1 MNKLILFLF
10 FTFYQIASF
19 AQTTNDKRIVALEPQ
34 LNKLLKDW
42 KAAGFAVAV
51 VDKNKVIYAKGFGY
65 RDMDKKLPVTPNTIF
80 PIGSSTKAFTSALI
94 GVLEKDKQV
103 EFDKPFYSYL
113 PAINFYKPEMTQN
126 ITLRDMM
133 SHRTGLPRHDFSW
146 YLFPST
152 SRDSLLQRVKYMEP
166 SAGIKDRWQ
175 YNNFMFLLQG
185 MVAEKITGKSWEEN
199 IKTKFFAPL
208 NMNRSN
214 FFISDMTKDNDA
226 ALGYYV
232 KGDSV
237 IKKLPYYEIGAM
249 GPAGSINSSVMEMSN
264 WVRTWINGGK
274 FNDKEILH
282 SSYIRDA
289 ISSQMIISPSLPD
302 KDIPDVFFGN
312 YGFGWF
318 LSSYKGHYLVQHG
331 GNIDGFSAN
340 AAFFP
345 TDSIGIIVLSNQNGS
360 VIPAL
365 VRNMIADKVL
375 GLSYTDWSG
384 LRKKAADK
392 VKEAEAEMKK
402 TSSQKQGTKPTHA
415 LNDFTGLY
423 AHPGYGSIE
432 VFLNGDSLM
441 ASVPNKTF
449 WLKHYHYNIF
459 TPYEKNP
466 EEGIDTSATSQLKF
480 NFLMNLLGEIN
491 IISTDLESSLKSM
504 EFVKKPKEVAMSEA
518 SLQDYVG
525 DYELMGMVIKIY
537 TKGTTLYA
545 LVPGQPDYELAAE
558 GNDKFNLKVLNGY
571 AIQFVRDDSKK
582 VTSASFVQPN
592 GTFTATKKN

>member
-1 MNKLILFLF
+1 MNKIFFLLLFAIIQMAA
-10 FTFYQIASF
+10 YG
-19 AQTTNDKRIVALEPQ
+19 QTTNDKRIVALEPQ

-51 VDKNKVIYAKGFGY
+51 VDKNKVIYAKGFGF
-65 RDMDKKLPVTPNTIF
+65 RDLEKKLPVTTNTLF
-80 PIGSSTKAFTSALI
+80 PIGSCTKAFTSSLI
-94 GVLEKDKQV
+94 GVLDKEKLV

-146 YLFPST
+146 YLFPSS

-166 SAGIKDRWQ
+166 SAGIKDKWQ

-185 MVAEKITGKSWEEN
+185 LVAEKITGKSWEEN

-226 ALGYYV
+226 AIGYYV
-232 KGDSV
+232 KNDSL
-237 IKKLPYYEIGAM
+237 IKKLPYYEIGSM

-302 KDIPDVFFGN
+302 KEIPDVFFGN

-318 LSSYKGHYLVQHG
+318 LTSYKGHYMAQHG

-340 AAFFP
+340 TAFFP

-360 VIPAL
+360 VLPGII
-365 VRNMIADKVL
+365 RNMIADKVL
-375 GLSYTDWSG
+375 GLNYTDWSG

-392 VKEAEAEMKK
+392 AKEAEAEIKK

-415 LNDFTGLY
+415 LKDYTGLY
-423 AHPGYGSIE
+423 SHPGYGAIE
-432 VFLNGDSLM
+432 VYLNGDSLM
-441 ASVPNKTF
+441 ASVPNKNL

-459 TPYEKNP
+459 SPYEKDP
-466 EEGIDTSATSQLKF
+466 EEGIDTSAASQLKF
-480 NFLMNLLGEIN
+480 NFLMNLQGEIN
-491 IISTDLESSLKSM
+491 TISTDLEPSLKSL
-504 EFVKKPKEVAMSEA
+504 EFVKRPKEVAMTEA

-525 DYELMGMVIKIY
+525 DFELMGTIIKVY
-537 TKGTTLYA
+537 SKGNTLYVH
-545 LVPGQPDYELAAE
+545 VPGQPDYELAAE
-558 GNDKFNLKVLNGY
+558 GNDKFNLKILNGY
-571 AIQFVRDDSKK
+571 SLQFIRDDAKN
-582 VTSASFVQPN
+582 VISASFIQPN
-592 GTFTATKKN
+592 GTFTATKKK

>member
-1 MNKLILFLF
+1 MNKLILFF
-10 FTFYQIASF
+10 FFAVLHIASN
-19 AQTTNDKRIVALEPQ
+19 AQITNDKRIVALEPQ

-51 VDKNKVIYAKGFGY
+51 VDKNKVIYAKGFGF
-65 RDMDKKLPVTPNTIF
+65 RDIDKKLPVTPNTLF
-80 PIGSSTKAFTSALI
+80 PIGSCTKSFTSALL
-94 GVLEKDKQV
+94 GVLEKDKKV

-113 PAINFYKPEMTQN
+113 PAVNFYKPEMTQN

-199 IKTKFFAPL
+199 IKTNFFTPL

-214 FFISDMTKDNDA
+214 FIISDMTKDNDA
-226 ALGYYV
+226 ATGYYL

-249 GPAGSINSSVMEMSN
+249 GPAGSINSSVVEMGN

-318 LSSYKGHYLVQHG
+318 LSSYKGHYMVQHG

-340 AAFFP
+340 TAFFP

-360 VIPAL
+360 VIPTV

-375 GLSYTDWSG
+375 SLNYTDWSG
-384 LRKKAADK
+384 IRKKAADK
-392 VKEAEAEMKK
+392 AKEAEAEIKK
-402 TSSQKQGTKPTHA
+402 TSPQKHGTKPTHA
-415 LNDFTGLY
+415 LKDYTGLY
-423 AHPGYGSIE
+423 THPGYGTIE
-432 VFLNGDSLM
+432 VFMNGDSLM
-441 ASVPNKTF
+441 ASVPNKTL

-459 TPYEKNP
+459 SPYEKDP
-466 EEGIDTSATSQLKF
+466 EEGIDTTATSQTKF
-480 NFLMNLLGEIN
+480 HFLMNLLGEIN
-491 IISTDLESSLKSM
+491 TISTDLEPSLKSL

-525 DYELMGMVIKIY
+525 DYELMGMIIKIY
-537 TKGTTLYA
+537 TKGNTLYA
-545 LVPGQPDYELAAE
+545 FVPGQPDYELAAE

-571 AIQFVRDDSKK
+571 AIHFLRDEAKK

-592 GTFTATKKN
+592 GTFTATKKK